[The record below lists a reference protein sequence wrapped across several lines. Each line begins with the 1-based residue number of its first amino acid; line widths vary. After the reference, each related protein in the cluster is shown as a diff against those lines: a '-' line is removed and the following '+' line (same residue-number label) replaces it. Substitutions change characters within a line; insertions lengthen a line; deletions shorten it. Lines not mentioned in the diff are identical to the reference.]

1 MRLIIQLVWYI
12 LKQFTVE
19 KKKMAAVHFTAIP
32 CEPITAYKAQR
43 KPNFTKFVPVLRTLS
58 SLGLRIY
65 NVSVRF

>member
-1 MRLIIQLVWYI
+1 MM
-12 LKQFTVE
+12 T
-19 KKKMAAVHFTAIP
+19 AVHFTAMS

-58 SLGLRIY
+58 SLGLKIY